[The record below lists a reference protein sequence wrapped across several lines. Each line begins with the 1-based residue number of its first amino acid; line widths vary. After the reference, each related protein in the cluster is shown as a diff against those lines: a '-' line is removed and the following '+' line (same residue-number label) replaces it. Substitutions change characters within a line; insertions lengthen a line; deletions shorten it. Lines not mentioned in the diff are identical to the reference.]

1 MIGNSKAIGWVEFQ
15 NQYLTCQVVNMK
27 FIIQRFQKN
36 LYMLHIAFP
45 NKLPYNEYNKLRI
58 LLPGVFDTPDILNLH
73 LFIRA
78 SHIFVNMSGHRLQW
92 KTEAQVR

>member
-1 MIGNSKAIGWVEFQ
+1 MGRKLSQIVT
-15 NQYLTCQVVNMK
+15 LPK
-27 FIIQRFQKN
+27 FSEKDCVCC
-36 LYMLHIAFP
+36 
-45 NKLPYNEYNKLRI
+45 I
-58 LLPGVFDTPDILNLH
+58 LLFRIICHIMNTIRLGNIFPGVFDTPDILNLH

>member
-1 MIGNSKAIGWVEFQ
+1 MNTIRLGNIF
-15 NQYLTCQVVNMK
+15 
-27 FIIQRFQKN
+27 
-36 LYMLHIAFP
+36 
-45 NKLPYNEYNKLRI
+45 
-58 LLPGVFDTPDILNLH
+58 PGVFDTPDILNLH